1 MQDIDT
7 SHALRNLIRLQGLQS
22 KQSELREQ
30 VERTP
35 VEIARLD
42 EELAKKRKIVEEAE
56 AAITHSGKE
65 RRQTEAEVED
75 LRRKLAHYRD
85 QLMEV
90 KTNTEYQAMLHEITF
105 VESQISEREDFIL
118 EQMLES
124 DELDQ
129 KLAEAKKTF
138 KEEEAVMLAK
148 KKELEAL
155 VIESDSGLEE
165 VEEERA
171 RIESII
177 PDEFLA
183 RYQRIAAVRDG
194 LAVTKVVNHSCE
206 ACHVR
211 LRPQLLAELRTNRQ
225 IILCENCNRILYYSD
240 A

>member
-1 MQDIDT
+1 MQDIET
-7 SHALRNLIRLQGLQS
+7 THALQNLIRLQELQVR
-22 KQSELREQ
+22 QSELRDRVEQ
-30 VERTP
+30 TP
-35 VEIARLD
+35 KEIACLD
-42 EELAKKRKIVEEAE
+42 EELAEKRNMVEEAE
-56 AAITHSGKE
+56 AAITHSSKE
-65 RRQTEAEVED
+65 RRLTESEVED
-75 LRRKLAHYRD
+75 LGRKLSHFRE

-90 KTNTEYQAMLHEITF
+90 KTNTAYQAMLHEIKF

-129 KLAEAKKTF
+129 KLAEAKSAF
-138 KEEEAVMLAK
+138 QEEENIALAR

-155 VIESDSGLEE
+155 VVESDSGLQE
-165 VEEERA
+165 VEKERA
-171 RIESII
+171 RIQNEI
-177 PDEFLA
+177 PGEFLA

-194 LAVTKVVNHSCE
+194 IAVTKVVNHSCE

>member
-7 SHALRNLIRLQGLQS
+7 SHALKNLIRLQGLQS
-22 KQSELREQ
+22 RQSELRER

-35 VEIARLD
+35 AEIARLD
-42 EELAKKRKIVEEAE
+42 EELAAKRKIVEEAE

-85 QLMEV
+85 QLMDV

-138 KEEEAVMLAK
+138 KEEETVMLAK

-155 VIESDSGLEE
+155 VIESDSGLEK

-177 PDEFLA
+177 PVEFLA

-194 LAVTKVVNHSCE
+194 LAVAKVVNHSCE

-225 IILCENCNRILYYSD
+225 IILCENCNRILYYSE

>member
-7 SHALRNLIRLQGLQS
+7 SHALKNLIRLQGLQS
-22 KQSELREQ
+22 RQSELRER

-35 VEIARLD
+35 AEIARLD
-42 EELAKKRKIVEEAE
+42 EELAAKRKIVEEAE

-85 QLMEV
+85 QLMDV
-90 KTNTEYQAMLHEITF
+90 KTNTEYQAMLHEIAF

-138 KEEEAVMLAK
+138 KEEETVMLAK

-155 VIESDSGLEE
+155 VIESDSGLEK

-177 PDEFLA
+177 PVEFLA

-194 LAVTKVVNHSCE
+194 LAVAKVVNHSCE

-225 IILCENCNRILYYSD
+225 IILCENCNRILYYSE

>member
-1 MQDIDT
+1 M
-7 SHALRNLIRLQGLQS
+7 R
-22 KQSELREQ
+22 QSELRDRVEQ
-30 VERTP
+30 TP
-35 VEIARLD
+35 KEIACLD
-42 EELAKKRKIVEEAE
+42 EELAEKRNMVEKAE
-56 AAITHSGKE
+56 AAITHSSKE
-65 RRQTEAEVED
+65 RRLTESEVED
-75 LRRKLAHYRD
+75 LGRKLSHYRE

-90 KTNTEYQAMLHEITF
+90 KTNTAYQAMLHEIKF

-129 KLAEAKKTF
+129 KLAEAKSRF
-138 KEEEAVMLAK
+138 QEEENVALARK
-148 KKELEAL
+148 KQTAQALALNEKMQKELEAL
-155 VIESDSGLEE
+155 VVESDSGLQE
-165 VEEERA
+165 VEKERA
-171 RIESII
+171 RIQTEI
-177 PDEFLA
+177 PGEFLA

-194 LAVTKVVNHSCE
+194 IAVTKVVNHSCE